1 MTMKR
6 LCATVLLLLLSV
18 CAFAVQKS
26 GTIVYING
34 SKFYIHTV
42 QPGETLYGLSKAYEV
57 GEKVI
62 LQYNPSAGGGLK
74 AGENVK
80 IPFVTAVPEPKSERK
95 LRRTFDSHTVAQ
107 GETLY
112 AISRKYEIPIQ
123 TVIEDNPSLDP
134 TNLRLG
140 ERILIRKKEIGSE
153 DEAGAKEQWEA
164 YRNTL
169 NSVAEEG
176 YAYHM
181 VKPGETFYSL
191 SRRFGITEEQLGSLN
206 GGLKP
211 ADLKAG
217 AIIKVPGSPEE
228 LAAGERQP
236 ADTVRA
242 DSVPDLSAD
251 NRVKEIEFRALRRS
265 ATLNVALLLPM
276 DAGTPN
282 PSYLEFYQGFL
293 LGLDSVKTKYGYSV
307 NVCLYNT
314 ARDAEKIRE
323 ITESDAFRNT
333 DLIIGPVYGSVYKA
347 LMDDLTN
354 KNIPVIYPLSSR
366 SEEFGVYPDFIQV
379 NPSMKALTVAMS
391 DWLREE
397 AEEANLVCLNLT
409 GNEVSHSDLEDIR
422 LFKEYMHRIGSMNFY
437 DWNTSAV
444 PLDGLRLQLLPDRE
458 NIIILPTTKEAE
470 VSKILPVLSALTDG
484 YRITVVGFPEWQAFT
499 SVDHETY
506 FKLHTKIFTYSYVD
520 NTTEPAKRFA
530 LKYRKYFY
538 TEPNNLAYKAFDMSL
553 YFIELA
559 AKYRDRTLD
568 ALEFY
573 PRNGDFSR
581 FYFQKME
588 GQAGKENQGF
598 YIVNFGSDY
607 RLKIESL

>member
-1 MTMKR
+1 MLK
-6 LCATVLLLLLSV
+6 LLFLFLLLWSCGQVLGQGT
-18 CAFAVQKS
+18 AVTKS
-26 GTIVYING
+26 NDIVVIRGKSY
-34 SKFYIHTV
+34 YLHTV
-42 QPGETLYGLSKAYEV
+42 QPGQTLYSICKAYGANIDEV
-57 GEKVI
+57 KSLNDKKDNALSLYEVLKVP
-62 LQYNPSAGGGLK
+62 YTD
-74 AGENVK
+74 
-80 IPFVTAVPEPKSERK
+80 PFVQQDDK
-95 LRRTFDSHTVAQ
+95 F
-107 GETLY
+107 Y
-112 AISRKYEIPIQ
+112 
-123 TVIEDNPSLDP
+123 
-134 TNLRLG
+134 
-140 ERILIRKKEIGSE
+140 
-153 DEAGAKEQWEA
+153 
-164 YRNTL
+164 
-169 NSVAEEG
+169 
-176 YAYHM
+176 YHKV
-181 VKPGETFYSL
+181 VKGETFYSIARL
-191 SRRFGITEEQLGSLN
+191 YKIKPKRL
-206 GGLKP
+206 LKFNEGYAQNQP
-211 ADLKAG
+211 LAVG
-217 AIIKVPGSPEE
+217 AVVKLP
-228 LAAGERQP
+228 LAEI
-236 ADTVRA
+236 
-242 DSVPDLSAD
+242 DLS
-251 NRVKEIEFRALRRS
+251 VLGEEEIEASVGKKQEIRPERPVRNESVKKVEEASVTDILQDALMQKNEKTEQEPEKETTTVIG
-265 ATLNVALLLPM
+265 ATDKMEIPDYISEVVMPVDPFVKVALLLPFSAKDYPVFVDTLVEKM
-276 DAGTPN
+276 PVQISAR
-282 PSYLEFYQGFL
+282 SEQFISFYEGVLLAVDSLKNQGY
-293 LGLDSVKTKYGYSV
+293 KV
-307 NVCLYNT
+307 NLKVFDT
-314 ARDAEKIRE
+314 ERSAEKMYTMVDE
-323 ITESDAFRNT
+323 IDRFHP

-470 VSKILPVLSALTDG
+470 VSKILSVLSALTDG

-506 FKLHTKIFTYSYVD
+506 FKLNTKIFTYSYVD

>member
-1 MTMKR
+1 MLK
-6 LCATVLLLLLSV
+6 LLFLFLLLWSCGQV
-18 CAFAVQKS
+18 IGQGTAVTKS
-26 GTIVYING
+26 NDIVVIRGKSY
-34 SKFYIHTV
+34 YLHTV
-42 QPGETLYGLSKAYEV
+42 QPGQTLYSICKAYGANIDEV
-57 GEKVI
+57 KSLNDKKDNALSLYEVLKVP
-62 LQYNPSAGGGLK
+62 YTD
-74 AGENVK
+74 
-80 IPFVTAVPEPKSERK
+80 PFVQQDDK
-95 LRRTFDSHTVAQ
+95 F
-107 GETLY
+107 Y
-112 AISRKYEIPIQ
+112 
-123 TVIEDNPSLDP
+123 
-134 TNLRLG
+134 
-140 ERILIRKKEIGSE
+140 
-153 DEAGAKEQWEA
+153 
-164 YRNTL
+164 
-169 NSVAEEG
+169 
-176 YAYHM
+176 YHKV
-181 VKPGETFYSL
+181 VKGETFYSIARL
-191 SRRFGITEEQLGSLN
+191 YKIKPKRL
-206 GGLKP
+206 LKFNEGYAQNQP
-211 ADLKAG
+211 LAVG
-217 AIIKVPGSPEE
+217 AVVKLP
-228 LAAGERQP
+228 LAEI
-236 ADTVRA
+236 
-242 DSVPDLSAD
+242 DLS
-251 NRVKEIEFRALRRS
+251 VLGEEEIEASVGKKQEIRPERPVRNESVKKVEEASVTDILQNALMQKNEKTEQEPEKETTTVIG
-265 ATLNVALLLPM
+265 ATDKMEIPDYISEVVMPVDPFVKVALLLP
-276 DAGTPN
+276 
-282 PSYLEFYQGFL
+282 FYAKASPVFVDTLVEKMPVQISARSEQFISFYEGVLLAVDSLKNQGY
-293 LGLDSVKTKYGYSV
+293 KV
-307 NVCLYNT
+307 NLKVFDT
-314 ARDAEKIRE
+314 ERSAEKMYTMVDE
-323 ITESDAFRNT
+323 IDRFHP

-506 FKLHTKIFTYSYVD
+506 FKLNTKIFTYSYVD

>member
-1 MTMKR
+1 MLK
-6 LCATVLLLLLSV
+6 LLFLFLLLWSCGQVLGQGT
-18 CAFAVQKS
+18 AVTKS
-26 GTIVYING
+26 NDIVVIRGKSY
-34 SKFYIHTV
+34 YLHTV
-42 QPGETLYGLSKAYEV
+42 QPGQTLYSICKAYGANIDEV
-57 GEKVI
+57 KSLNDKKDNALSLYEVLKVP
-62 LQYNPSAGGGLK
+62 YTD
-74 AGENVK
+74 
-80 IPFVTAVPEPKSERK
+80 PFVQQDDK
-95 LRRTFDSHTVAQ
+95 F
-107 GETLY
+107 Y
-112 AISRKYEIPIQ
+112 
-123 TVIEDNPSLDP
+123 
-134 TNLRLG
+134 
-140 ERILIRKKEIGSE
+140 
-153 DEAGAKEQWEA
+153 
-164 YRNTL
+164 
-169 NSVAEEG
+169 
-176 YAYHM
+176 YHK
-181 VKPGETFYSL
+181 VLKGETFYSIARL
-191 SRRFGITEEQLGSLN
+191 YKIKPKRL
-206 GGLKP
+206 LKFNEGYAQNQP
-211 ADLKAG
+211 LAVG
-217 AIIKVPGSPEE
+217 AVVKLP
-228 LAAGERQP
+228 LAEI
-236 ADTVRA
+236 
-242 DSVPDLSAD
+242 DLS
-251 NRVKEIEFRALRRS
+251 VLGEEEIEASVGKKQEIRPVRPVRNETVKKVEEASVTDILQDALMQKNEKTEQEPEKETTTVIG
-265 ATLNVALLLPM
+265 ATDKMEIPDYISEVVMPVDPFVKVALLLPFSAKDYPVFVDTLVEKM
-276 DAGTPN
+276 PVQISAR
-282 PSYLEFYQGFL
+282 SEQFISFYEGVLLAVDSLKNQGY
-293 LGLDSVKTKYGYSV
+293 KV
-307 NVCLYNT
+307 NLKVFDT
-314 ARDAEKIRE
+314 ERSAEKMYTMVDE
-323 ITESDAFRNT
+323 IDRFHP

-506 FKLHTKIFTYSYVD
+506 FKLNTKIFTYSYVD

>member
-1 MTMKR
+1 MLK
-6 LCATVLLLLLSV
+6 LLFLFLLLWSCGQV
-18 CAFAVQKS
+18 IGQGTAVTKS
-26 GTIVYING
+26 NDIVVIRGKSY
-34 SKFYIHTV
+34 YLHTV
-42 QPGETLYGLSKAYEV
+42 QPGQTLYSICKAYGANIDEV
-57 GEKVI
+57 KSLNDKKDNALSLYEVLKVP
-62 LQYNPSAGGGLK
+62 YTD
-74 AGENVK
+74 
-80 IPFVTAVPEPKSERK
+80 PFVQQDDK
-95 LRRTFDSHTVAQ
+95 F
-107 GETLY
+107 Y
-112 AISRKYEIPIQ
+112 
-123 TVIEDNPSLDP
+123 
-134 TNLRLG
+134 
-140 ERILIRKKEIGSE
+140 
-153 DEAGAKEQWEA
+153 
-164 YRNTL
+164 
-169 NSVAEEG
+169 
-176 YAYHM
+176 YHKV
-181 VKPGETFYSL
+181 VKGETFYSIARL
-191 SRRFGITEEQLGSLN
+191 YKIKPKRL
-206 GGLKP
+206 LKFNEGYAQNQP
-211 ADLKAG
+211 LAVG
-217 AIIKVPGSPEE
+217 AVVKLP
-228 LAAGERQP
+228 LAEI
-236 ADTVRA
+236 
-242 DSVPDLSAD
+242 DLS
-251 NRVKEIEFRALRRS
+251 VLGEEEIEASVGKKQEIRPERPVRNESVKKVEEASVTDILQNALMQKNEKTEQEPEKETTTVIG
-265 ATLNVALLLPM
+265 ATDKMEIPDYISEVVMPVDPFVKVALLLPFSAKDYPVFVDTLVEKM
-276 DAGTPN
+276 PVQISAR
-282 PSYLEFYQGFL
+282 SEQFISFYEGVLLAVDSLKNQGY
-293 LGLDSVKTKYGYSV
+293 KV
-307 NVCLYNT
+307 NLKVFDT
-314 ARDAEKIRE
+314 ERSAEKMYTMVDE
-323 ITESDAFRNT
+323 IDRFHP

-506 FKLHTKIFTYSYVD
+506 FKLNTKIFTYSYVD

-573 PRNGDFSR
+573 PRNGDYSR
-581 FYFQKME
+581 FYFQKMV

>member
-1 MTMKR
+1 MLK
-6 LCATVLLLLLSV
+6 LLFLFLLLWSCGQV
-18 CAFAVQKS
+18 IGQGTAVTKS
-26 GTIVYING
+26 NDIVVIRGKSY
-34 SKFYIHTV
+34 YLHTV
-42 QPGETLYGLSKAYEV
+42 QPGQTLYSICKAYGANIDEV
-57 GEKVI
+57 KSLNDKKDNALSLYEVLKVP
-62 LQYNPSAGGGLK
+62 YTD
-74 AGENVK
+74 
-80 IPFVTAVPEPKSERK
+80 PFVQQDDK
-95 LRRTFDSHTVAQ
+95 F
-107 GETLY
+107 Y
-112 AISRKYEIPIQ
+112 
-123 TVIEDNPSLDP
+123 
-134 TNLRLG
+134 
-140 ERILIRKKEIGSE
+140 
-153 DEAGAKEQWEA
+153 
-164 YRNTL
+164 
-169 NSVAEEG
+169 
-176 YAYHM
+176 YHKV
-181 VKPGETFYSL
+181 VKGETFYSIARL
-191 SRRFGITEEQLGSLN
+191 YKIKPKRL
-206 GGLKP
+206 LKFNEGYAQNQP
-211 ADLKAG
+211 LAVG
-217 AIIKVPGSPEE
+217 AVVKLP
-228 LAAGERQP
+228 LAEI
-236 ADTVRA
+236 
-242 DSVPDLSAD
+242 DLS
-251 NRVKEIEFRALRRS
+251 VLGEEEIEASVGKKQEIRPERPVRNESVKKVEEASVTDILQNALMQKNEKTEQEPEKETTTVIG
-265 ATLNVALLLPM
+265 ATDKMEIPDYISEVVMPVDPFVKVALLLPFSAKDYPVFVDTLVEKM
-276 DAGTPN
+276 PVQISAR
-282 PSYLEFYQGFL
+282 SEQFISFYEGVLLAVDSLKNQGY
-293 LGLDSVKTKYGYSV
+293 KV
-307 NVCLYNT
+307 NLKVFDT
-314 ARDAEKIRE
+314 ERSAEKMYTMVDE
-323 ITESDAFRNT
+323 IDRFHP
-333 DLIIGPVYGSVYKA
+333 DLIIGPVYGSVYNA

-506 FKLHTKIFTYSYVD
+506 FKLNTKIFTYSYVD

-538 TEPNNLAYKAFDMSL
+538 TEPNNLAYKAFNMSL

>member
-1 MTMKR
+1 MLK
-6 LCATVLLLLLSV
+6 LLFLFLLLWSCGQVLGQGT
-18 CAFAVQKS
+18 AVTKS
-26 GTIVYING
+26 NDIVVIRGKSY
-34 SKFYIHTV
+34 YLHTV
-42 QPGETLYGLSKAYEV
+42 QPGQTLYSICKAYGANIDEV
-57 GEKVI
+57 KSLNDKKDNALSLYEVLKVP
-62 LQYNPSAGGGLK
+62 YTD
-74 AGENVK
+74 
-80 IPFVTAVPEPKSERK
+80 PFVQQDDK
-95 LRRTFDSHTVAQ
+95 F
-107 GETLY
+107 Y
-112 AISRKYEIPIQ
+112 
-123 TVIEDNPSLDP
+123 
-134 TNLRLG
+134 
-140 ERILIRKKEIGSE
+140 
-153 DEAGAKEQWEA
+153 
-164 YRNTL
+164 
-169 NSVAEEG
+169 
-176 YAYHM
+176 YHKV
-181 VKPGETFYSL
+181 VKGETFYSIARL
-191 SRRFGITEEQLGSLN
+191 YKIKPKRL
-206 GGLKP
+206 LKFNEGYAQNQP
-211 ADLKAG
+211 LAVG
-217 AIIKVPGSPEE
+217 AVVKLP
-228 LAAGERQP
+228 LAEI
-236 ADTVRA
+236 
-242 DSVPDLSAD
+242 DLS
-251 NRVKEIEFRALRRS
+251 VLGEEEIEASVGKKQEIRPERPVQNETVKKVEEASVTDILQDALMQKNEKTEQEPEKETTTVIG
-265 ATLNVALLLPM
+265 ATDKMEIPDYISEVVMPVDPFVKVALLLPFSAKDYPVFVDTLVEKM
-276 DAGTPN
+276 PVQISAR
-282 PSYLEFYQGFL
+282 SEQFISFYEGVLLAVDSLKNQGY
-293 LGLDSVKTKYGYSV
+293 KV
-307 NVCLYNT
+307 NLKVFDT
-314 ARDAEKIRE
+314 ERSAEKMYTMVDE
-323 ITESDAFRNT
+323 IDRLHP

-470 VSKILPVLSALTDG
+470 VSKILPILSALTDG
-484 YRITVVGFPEWQAFT
+484 YRITVVGFPEWQTFT

-506 FKLHTKIFTYSYVD
+506 FKLNTKIFTYSYVD

>member
-1 MTMKR
+1 MLK
-6 LCATVLLLLLSV
+6 LLFLFLLLWSCGQV
-18 CAFAVQKS
+18 IGQGTAVTKS
-26 GTIVYING
+26 NDIVVIRGKSY
-34 SKFYIHTV
+34 YLHTV
-42 QPGETLYGLSKAYEV
+42 QPGQTLYSICKAYGANIDEV
-57 GEKVI
+57 KSLNDKKDNALSLYEVLKVP
-62 LQYNPSAGGGLK
+62 YTD
-74 AGENVK
+74 
-80 IPFVTAVPEPKSERK
+80 PFVQQDDK
-95 LRRTFDSHTVAQ
+95 F
-107 GETLY
+107 Y
-112 AISRKYEIPIQ
+112 
-123 TVIEDNPSLDP
+123 
-134 TNLRLG
+134 
-140 ERILIRKKEIGSE
+140 
-153 DEAGAKEQWEA
+153 
-164 YRNTL
+164 
-169 NSVAEEG
+169 
-176 YAYHM
+176 YHKV
-181 VKPGETFYSL
+181 VKGETFYSIARL
-191 SRRFGITEEQLGSLN
+191 YKIKPKRL
-206 GGLKP
+206 LKFNEGYAQNQP
-211 ADLKAG
+211 LAVG
-217 AIIKVPGSPEE
+217 AVVKLP
-228 LAAGERQP
+228 LAEI
-236 ADTVRA
+236 
-242 DSVPDLSAD
+242 DLS
-251 NRVKEIEFRALRRS
+251 VLGEEEIEASVGKKQEIRPVRPVRNESVKKVEEASVTDILQDALMQKNEKTEQEPEKETTTVIG
-265 ATLNVALLLPM
+265 ATDKMEIPDYISEVVMPVDPFVKVALLLPFSAKDYPVFVDTLVEKM
-276 DAGTPN
+276 PVQISAR
-282 PSYLEFYQGFL
+282 SEQFISFYEGVLLAVDSLKNQGY
-293 LGLDSVKTKYGYSV
+293 KV
-307 NVCLYNT
+307 NLKVFDT
-314 ARDAEKIRE
+314 ERSAEKMYTMVDE
-323 ITESDAFRNT
+323 IDRLHP

-470 VSKILPVLSALTDG
+470 VSKILPILSALTEG
-484 YRITVVGFPEWQAFT
+484 YRITVVGFPEWQTFT

-506 FKLHTKIFTYSYVD
+506 FKLNTKIFTYSYVD

>member
-1 MTMKR
+1 MLK
-6 LCATVLLLLLSV
+6 LLFLFLLLWSCGQV
-18 CAFAVQKS
+18 IGQGTAVTKS
-26 GTIVYING
+26 NDIVVIRGKSY
-34 SKFYIHTV
+34 YLHTV
-42 QPGETLYGLSKAYEV
+42 QPGQTLYSICKAYGANIDEV
-57 GEKVI
+57 KSLNDKKDNALSLYEVLKVP
-62 LQYNPSAGGGLK
+62 YTD
-74 AGENVK
+74 
-80 IPFVTAVPEPKSERK
+80 PFVQQDDK
-95 LRRTFDSHTVAQ
+95 F
-107 GETLY
+107 Y
-112 AISRKYEIPIQ
+112 
-123 TVIEDNPSLDP
+123 
-134 TNLRLG
+134 
-140 ERILIRKKEIGSE
+140 
-153 DEAGAKEQWEA
+153 
-164 YRNTL
+164 
-169 NSVAEEG
+169 
-176 YAYHM
+176 YHKV
-181 VKPGETFYSL
+181 VKGETFYSIARL
-191 SRRFGITEEQLGSLN
+191 YKIKPKRL
-206 GGLKP
+206 LKFNEGYAQNQP
-211 ADLKAG
+211 LTVG
-217 AIIKVPGSPEE
+217 AVVKLP
-228 LAAGERQP
+228 LAEI
-236 ADTVRA
+236 
-242 DSVPDLSAD
+242 DLS
-251 NRVKEIEFRALRRS
+251 VLGEEEIEASVGKKQEIRPERPVRNESVKKVEEASVTDILQNALMQKNEKTEQEPEKETTTVIG
-265 ATLNVALLLPM
+265 ATDKMEIPDYISEVVMPVDPFVKVALLLPFSAKDYPVFVDTLVEKM
-276 DAGTPN
+276 PVQISAR
-282 PSYLEFYQGFL
+282 SEQFISFYEGVLLAVDSLKNQGY
-293 LGLDSVKTKYGYSV
+293 KV
-307 NVCLYNT
+307 NLKVFDT
-314 ARDAEKIRE
+314 ERSAEKMYTMVDE
-323 ITESDAFRNT
+323 IDRFHP

-506 FKLHTKIFTYSYVD
+506 FKLNTKIFTYSYVD

>member
-1 MTMKR
+1 MLK
-6 LCATVLLLLLSV
+6 LLFLFLLLWSCGQVLGQGT
-18 CAFAVQKS
+18 AVTKS
-26 GTIVYING
+26 NDIVVIRGKSY
-34 SKFYIHTV
+34 YLHTV
-42 QPGETLYGLSKAYEV
+42 QPGQTLYSICKAYGANIDEV
-57 GEKVI
+57 KSLNDKKDNALSLYEVLKVP
-62 LQYNPSAGGGLK
+62 YTD
-74 AGENVK
+74 
-80 IPFVTAVPEPKSERK
+80 PFVQQDDK
-95 LRRTFDSHTVAQ
+95 F
-107 GETLY
+107 Y
-112 AISRKYEIPIQ
+112 
-123 TVIEDNPSLDP
+123 
-134 TNLRLG
+134 
-140 ERILIRKKEIGSE
+140 
-153 DEAGAKEQWEA
+153 
-164 YRNTL
+164 
-169 NSVAEEG
+169 
-176 YAYHM
+176 YHK
-181 VKPGETFYSL
+181 VLKGETFYSIARL
-191 SRRFGITEEQLGSLN
+191 YKIKPKRL
-206 GGLKP
+206 LKFNEGYAQNQP
-211 ADLKAG
+211 LAVG
-217 AIIKVPGSPEE
+217 AVVKLP
-228 LAAGERQP
+228 LAEI
-236 ADTVRA
+236 
-242 DSVPDLSAD
+242 DLS
-251 NRVKEIEFRALRRS
+251 VLGEEEIEASVGKKQEIRPERPVRNESVKKVEEASVTDILQDALMQKNEKTEQEPEKETTTVIG
-265 ATLNVALLLPM
+265 ATDKMEIPDYISEVVMPVDPFVKVALLLPFSAKDYPVFVDTLVEKM
-276 DAGTPN
+276 PVQISAR
-282 PSYLEFYQGFL
+282 SEQFISFYEGVLLAVDSLKNQGY
-293 LGLDSVKTKYGYSV
+293 KV
-307 NVCLYNT
+307 NLKVFDT
-314 ARDAEKIRE
+314 ERSAEKMYTMVDE
-323 ITESDAFRNT
+323 IDRFHP

-506 FKLHTKIFTYSYVD
+506 FKLNTKIFTYSYVD

-559 AKYRDRTLD
+559 VKKIRVFISSILD
-568 ALEFY
+568 
-573 PRNGDFSR
+573 PTTD
-581 FYFQKME
+581 
-588 GQAGKENQGF
+588 
-598 YIVNFGSDY
+598 
-607 RLKIESL
+607 

>member
-1 MTMKR
+1 MLK
-6 LCATVLLLLLSV
+6 LLFLFLLLWSCGQVLGQGT
-18 CAFAVQKS
+18 AVTKS
-26 GTIVYING
+26 NDIVVIRGKSY
-34 SKFYIHTV
+34 YLHTV
-42 QPGETLYGLSKAYEV
+42 QPGQTLYSICKAYGANIDEV
-57 GEKVI
+57 KSLNDKKDNALSLYEVLKVP
-62 LQYNPSAGGGLK
+62 YTD
-74 AGENVK
+74 
-80 IPFVTAVPEPKSERK
+80 PFVQQDDK
-95 LRRTFDSHTVAQ
+95 F
-107 GETLY
+107 Y
-112 AISRKYEIPIQ
+112 
-123 TVIEDNPSLDP
+123 
-134 TNLRLG
+134 
-140 ERILIRKKEIGSE
+140 
-153 DEAGAKEQWEA
+153 
-164 YRNTL
+164 
-169 NSVAEEG
+169 
-176 YAYHM
+176 YHKV
-181 VKPGETFYSL
+181 VKGETFYSIARL
-191 SRRFGITEEQLGSLN
+191 YKIKPKRL
-206 GGLKP
+206 LKFNEGYAQNQP
-211 ADLKAG
+211 LAVG
-217 AIIKVPGSPEE
+217 AVVKLP
-228 LAAGERQP
+228 LAEI
-236 ADTVRA
+236 
-242 DSVPDLSAD
+242 DLS
-251 NRVKEIEFRALRRS
+251 VLGEEEIEASVGKKQEIRPVRPVRNESVKKVEEASVTDILQDALMQKNEKTEQEPEKETTTVIG
-265 ATLNVALLLPM
+265 ATDKMEIPDYISEVVMPVDPFVKVALLLPFSAKDYPVFVDTLVEKM
-276 DAGTPN
+276 PVQISAR
-282 PSYLEFYQGFL
+282 SEQFISFYEGVLLAVDSLKNQGY
-293 LGLDSVKTKYGYSV
+293 KV
-307 NVCLYNT
+307 NLKVFDT
-314 ARDAEKIRE
+314 ERSAEKMYTMVDE
-323 ITESDAFRNT
+323 IDRFHP

-366 SEEFGVYPDFIQV
+366 SEGFGVYPDFIQV

-506 FKLHTKIFTYSYVD
+506 FKLNTKIFTYSYVD

>member
-1 MTMKR
+1 MLK
-6 LCATVLLLLLSV
+6 LLFLFLLLWSCGQVLGQGT
-18 CAFAVQKS
+18 AVTKS
-26 GTIVYING
+26 NDIVVIRGKSY
-34 SKFYIHTV
+34 YLHTV
-42 QPGETLYGLSKAYEV
+42 QPGQTLYSICKAYGANIDEV
-57 GEKVI
+57 KSLNDKKDNALSLYEVLKVP
-62 LQYNPSAGGGLK
+62 YTD
-74 AGENVK
+74 
-80 IPFVTAVPEPKSERK
+80 PFVQQDDK
-95 LRRTFDSHTVAQ
+95 F
-107 GETLY
+107 Y
-112 AISRKYEIPIQ
+112 
-123 TVIEDNPSLDP
+123 
-134 TNLRLG
+134 
-140 ERILIRKKEIGSE
+140 
-153 DEAGAKEQWEA
+153 
-164 YRNTL
+164 
-169 NSVAEEG
+169 
-176 YAYHM
+176 YHK
-181 VKPGETFYSL
+181 VLKGETFYSIARL
-191 SRRFGITEEQLGSLN
+191 YKIKPKRL
-206 GGLKP
+206 LKFNEGYAQNQP
-211 ADLKAG
+211 LAVG
-217 AIIKVPGSPEE
+217 AVVKLP
-228 LAAGERQP
+228 LAEI
-236 ADTVRA
+236 
-242 DSVPDLSAD
+242 DLS
-251 NRVKEIEFRALRRS
+251 VLGEEEIEASVGKKQEIRPERPVRNESVKKVEEASVTDILQDALMQKNEKTEQEPEKETTTVIG
-265 ATLNVALLLPM
+265 ATDKMEIPDYISEVVMPVDPFVKVALLLPFSAKDYPVFVDTLVEKM
-276 DAGTPN
+276 PVQISAR
-282 PSYLEFYQGFL
+282 SEQFISFYEGVLLAVDSLKNQGY
-293 LGLDSVKTKYGYSV
+293 KV
-307 NVCLYNT
+307 NLKVFDT
-314 ARDAEKIRE
+314 ERSAEKMYTMVDE
-323 ITESDAFRNT
+323 IDRFHP

-506 FKLHTKIFTYSYVD
+506 FKLNTKIFTYSYVD

-553 YFIELA
+553 YFIELV

>member
-1 MTMKR
+1 MLK
-6 LCATVLLLLLSV
+6 LLFLFLLLWSCGQV
-18 CAFAVQKS
+18 IGQGTAVTKS
-26 GTIVYING
+26 NDIVVIRGKSY
-34 SKFYIHTV
+34 YLHTV
-42 QPGETLYGLSKAYEV
+42 QPGQTLYSICKAYGANIDEV
-57 GEKVI
+57 KSLNDKKDNALSLYEVLKVP
-62 LQYNPSAGGGLK
+62 YTD
-74 AGENVK
+74 
-80 IPFVTAVPEPKSERK
+80 PFVQQDDK
-95 LRRTFDSHTVAQ
+95 F
-107 GETLY
+107 Y
-112 AISRKYEIPIQ
+112 
-123 TVIEDNPSLDP
+123 
-134 TNLRLG
+134 
-140 ERILIRKKEIGSE
+140 
-153 DEAGAKEQWEA
+153 
-164 YRNTL
+164 
-169 NSVAEEG
+169 
-176 YAYHM
+176 YHKV
-181 VKPGETFYSL
+181 VKGETFYSIARL
-191 SRRFGITEEQLGSLN
+191 YKIKPKRL
-206 GGLKP
+206 LKFNEGYAQNQP
-211 ADLKAG
+211 LAVG
-217 AIIKVPGSPEE
+217 AVVKLP
-228 LAAGERQP
+228 LAEI
-236 ADTVRA
+236 
-242 DSVPDLSAD
+242 DLSVLGEEEIEASVGKKQEIRPERPVRNESVKKVEEASVTD
-251 NRVKEIEFRALRRS
+251 ILQNALMQKNEKTEQEPEKEITTVIG
-265 ATLNVALLLPM
+265 ATDKMEIPDYISEVVMPVDPFVKVALLLPFSAKDYPVFVDTLVEKM
-276 DAGTPN
+276 PVQISAR
-282 PSYLEFYQGFL
+282 SEQFISFYEGVLLAVDSLKNQGY
-293 LGLDSVKTKYGYSV
+293 KV
-307 NVCLYNT
+307 NLKVFDT
-314 ARDAEKIRE
+314 ERSAEKMYTMVDE
-323 ITESDAFRNT
+323 IDRFHP

-347 LMDDLTN
+347 LRDDLTN

-506 FKLHTKIFTYSYVD
+506 FKLNTKIFTYSYVD

>member
-1 MTMKR
+1 MLK
-6 LCATVLLLLLSV
+6 LLFLFLLLWSCGQVLGQGT
-18 CAFAVQKS
+18 AVTKS
-26 GTIVYING
+26 NDIVVIRGKSY
-34 SKFYIHTV
+34 YLHTV
-42 QPGETLYGLSKAYEV
+42 QPGQTLYSICKAYGANIDEV
-57 GEKVI
+57 KSLNDKKDNALSLYEVLKVP
-62 LQYNPSAGGGLK
+62 YTD
-74 AGENVK
+74 
-80 IPFVTAVPEPKSERK
+80 PFVQQDDK
-95 LRRTFDSHTVAQ
+95 F
-107 GETLY
+107 Y
-112 AISRKYEIPIQ
+112 
-123 TVIEDNPSLDP
+123 
-134 TNLRLG
+134 
-140 ERILIRKKEIGSE
+140 
-153 DEAGAKEQWEA
+153 
-164 YRNTL
+164 
-169 NSVAEEG
+169 
-176 YAYHM
+176 YHKV
-181 VKPGETFYSL
+181 VKGETFYSIARL
-191 SRRFGITEEQLGSLN
+191 YKIKPKRL
-206 GGLKP
+206 LKFNEGYAQNQP
-211 ADLKAG
+211 LAVG
-217 AIIKVPGSPEE
+217 AVVKLP
-228 LAAGERQP
+228 LAEI
-236 ADTVRA
+236 
-242 DSVPDLSAD
+242 DLSVLGEEEIEASVGKKQEIRPERPVRNESVKKVEEASVTD
-251 NRVKEIEFRALRRS
+251 ILQNALMQKNEKTEQEPEKEITTVIG
-265 ATLNVALLLPM
+265 ATDKMEIPDYISEVVMPVDPFVKVALLFPFSAKDYPVFVDTLVEKMPVQIS
-276 DAGTPN
+276 AR
-282 PSYLEFYQGFL
+282 SEQFISFYEGVLLAVDSLKNQGY
-293 LGLDSVKTKYGYSV
+293 KV
-307 NVCLYNT
+307 NLKVFDT
-314 ARDAEKIRE
+314 ERSAEKMYTMVDE
-323 ITESDAFRNT
+323 IDRFHP

-506 FKLHTKIFTYSYVD
+506 FKLNTKIFTYSYVD

>member
-1 MTMKR
+1 MLK
-6 LCATVLLLLLSV
+6 LLFLFLLLWSCGQV
-18 CAFAVQKS
+18 IGQGTAVTKS
-26 GTIVYING
+26 NDIVVIRGKSY
-34 SKFYIHTV
+34 YLHTV
-42 QPGETLYGLSKAYEV
+42 QPGQTLYSICKAYGANIDEV
-57 GEKVI
+57 KSLNDKKDNALSLYEVLKVP
-62 LQYNPSAGGGLK
+62 YTD
-74 AGENVK
+74 
-80 IPFVTAVPEPKSERK
+80 PFVQQDDK
-95 LRRTFDSHTVAQ
+95 F
-107 GETLY
+107 Y
-112 AISRKYEIPIQ
+112 
-123 TVIEDNPSLDP
+123 
-134 TNLRLG
+134 
-140 ERILIRKKEIGSE
+140 
-153 DEAGAKEQWEA
+153 
-164 YRNTL
+164 
-169 NSVAEEG
+169 
-176 YAYHM
+176 YHKV
-181 VKPGETFYSL
+181 VKGETFYSIARL
-191 SRRFGITEEQLGSLN
+191 YKIKPKRL
-206 GGLKP
+206 LKFNEGYAQNQP
-211 ADLKAG
+211 LAVG
-217 AIIKVPGSPEE
+217 AVVKLP
-228 LAAGERQP
+228 LAEI
-236 ADTVRA
+236 
-242 DSVPDLSAD
+242 DLS
-251 NRVKEIEFRALRRS
+251 VLGEEEIEASVGKKQEIRPERPVRNESVKKVEEASVTDILQNALMQKNEKTEQEPEKETTTVIG
-265 ATLNVALLLPM
+265 ATDKMEIPDYISEVVMPVDPFVKVALLLPFSAKDYPVFVDTLVEKM
-276 DAGTPN
+276 PVQISAR
-282 PSYLEFYQGFL
+282 SEQFISFYEGVLLVVDSLKNQGY
-293 LGLDSVKTKYGYSV
+293 KV
-307 NVCLYNT
+307 NLKVFDT
-314 ARDAEKIRE
+314 ERSAEKMYTMVDE
-323 ITESDAFRNT
+323 IDRFHP

-506 FKLHTKIFTYSYVD
+506 FKLNTKIFTYSYVD

>member
-1 MTMKR
+1 MLK
-6 LCATVLLLLLSV
+6 LLFLFLLLWSCGQVLGQGT
-18 CAFAVQKS
+18 AVTKS
-26 GTIVYING
+26 NDIVVIRGKSY
-34 SKFYIHTV
+34 YLHTV
-42 QPGETLYGLSKAYEV
+42 QPGQTLYSICKAYGANIDEV
-57 GEKVI
+57 KSLNDKKDNALSLYEVLKVP
-62 LQYNPSAGGGLK
+62 YTD
-74 AGENVK
+74 
-80 IPFVTAVPEPKSERK
+80 PFVQQDDK
-95 LRRTFDSHTVAQ
+95 F
-107 GETLY
+107 Y
-112 AISRKYEIPIQ
+112 
-123 TVIEDNPSLDP
+123 
-134 TNLRLG
+134 
-140 ERILIRKKEIGSE
+140 
-153 DEAGAKEQWEA
+153 
-164 YRNTL
+164 
-169 NSVAEEG
+169 
-176 YAYHM
+176 YHK
-181 VKPGETFYSL
+181 VLKGETFYSIARL
-191 SRRFGITEEQLGSLN
+191 YKIKPKRL
-206 GGLKP
+206 LKFNEGYAQNQP
-211 ADLKAG
+211 LAVG
-217 AIIKVPGSPEE
+217 AVVKLP
-228 LAAGERQP
+228 LAEI
-236 ADTVRA
+236 
-242 DSVPDLSAD
+242 DLS
-251 NRVKEIEFRALRRS
+251 VLGEEEIEASVGKKQEIRPERPVRNESVKKVEEASVTDILQDALMQKNEKTEQEPEKETTTVIG
-265 ATLNVALLLPM
+265 ATDKMEIPDYISEVVMPVDPFVKVALLLPFSAKDYPVFVDTLVEKM
-276 DAGTPN
+276 PVQISAR
-282 PSYLEFYQGFL
+282 SEQFISFYEGVLLAVDSLKNQGY
-293 LGLDSVKTKYGYSV
+293 KV
-307 NVCLYNT
+307 NLKVFDT
-314 ARDAEKIRE
+314 ERSAEKMYTMVDE
-323 ITESDAFRNT
+323 IDRFHP
-333 DLIIGPVYGSVYKA
+333 DLIIGPGYGSVYKA

-506 FKLHTKIFTYSYVD
+506 FKLNTKIFTYSYVD

>member
-1 MTMKR
+1 MLK
-6 LCATVLLLLLSV
+6 LLFLFLLLWSCGQV
-18 CAFAVQKS
+18 IGQGTAVTKS
-26 GTIVYING
+26 NDIVVIRGKSY
-34 SKFYIHTV
+34 YLHTV
-42 QPGETLYGLSKAYEV
+42 QPGQTLYSICKAYGANIDEV
-57 GEKVI
+57 KSLNDKKDNALSLYEVLKVP
-62 LQYNPSAGGGLK
+62 YTD
-74 AGENVK
+74 
-80 IPFVTAVPEPKSERK
+80 PFVQQDDK
-95 LRRTFDSHTVAQ
+95 F
-107 GETLY
+107 Y
-112 AISRKYEIPIQ
+112 
-123 TVIEDNPSLDP
+123 
-134 TNLRLG
+134 
-140 ERILIRKKEIGSE
+140 
-153 DEAGAKEQWEA
+153 
-164 YRNTL
+164 
-169 NSVAEEG
+169 
-176 YAYHM
+176 YHKV
-181 VKPGETFYSL
+181 VKGETFYSIARL
-191 SRRFGITEEQLGSLN
+191 YKIKPKRL
-206 GGLKP
+206 LKFNEGYAQNQP
-211 ADLKAG
+211 LAVG
-217 AIIKVPGSPEE
+217 AVVKLP
-228 LAAGERQP
+228 LAEI
-236 ADTVRA
+236 
-242 DSVPDLSAD
+242 DLS
-251 NRVKEIEFRALRRS
+251 VLGEEEIEASVGKKQEIRPERPVRNESVKKVEEASVTDILQNALMQKNEKTEQEPEKETTTVIG
-265 ATLNVALLLPM
+265 ATDKMEIPDYISEVVMPVDPFVKVALLLPFSAKDYPVFVDTLVEKM
-276 DAGTPN
+276 PVQISAR
-282 PSYLEFYQGFL
+282 SEQFISFYEGVLLAVDSLKNQGY
-293 LGLDSVKTKYGYSV
+293 KV
-307 NVCLYNT
+307 NLKVFDT
-314 ARDAEKIRE
+314 ERSAEKMYTMVDE
-323 ITESDAFRNT
+323 IDRFHP

-470 VSKILPVLSALTDG
+470 VSKILPVLSALTEG
-484 YRITVVGFPEWQAFT
+484 YRITVVGFPEWQTFT

-506 FKLHTKIFTYSYVD
+506 FKLNTKIFTYSYVD

>member
-1 MTMKR
+1 MER
-6 LCATVLLLLLSV
+6 IFLFLLLWSCGQV
-18 CAFAVQKS
+18 IGQGTAVTKS
-26 GTIVYING
+26 NDIVVIRGKSY
-34 SKFYIHTV
+34 YLHTV
-42 QPGETLYGLSKAYEV
+42 QPGQTLYSICKAYGANIDEV
-57 GEKVI
+57 KSLNDKKDNALSLYEVLKVP
-62 LQYNPSAGGGLK
+62 YTD
-74 AGENVK
+74 
-80 IPFVTAVPEPKSERK
+80 PFVQQDDK
-95 LRRTFDSHTVAQ
+95 F
-107 GETLY
+107 Y
-112 AISRKYEIPIQ
+112 
-123 TVIEDNPSLDP
+123 
-134 TNLRLG
+134 
-140 ERILIRKKEIGSE
+140 
-153 DEAGAKEQWEA
+153 
-164 YRNTL
+164 
-169 NSVAEEG
+169 
-176 YAYHM
+176 YHKV
-181 VKPGETFYSL
+181 VKGETFYSIARL
-191 SRRFGITEEQLGSLN
+191 YKIKPKRL
-206 GGLKP
+206 LKFNEGYAQNQP
-211 ADLKAG
+211 LAVG
-217 AIIKVPGSPEE
+217 AVVKLP
-228 LAAGERQP
+228 LAEI
-236 ADTVRA
+236 
-242 DSVPDLSAD
+242 DLS
-251 NRVKEIEFRALRRS
+251 VLGEEEIEASVGKKQEIRPERPVRNESVKKVEEASVTDILQNALMQKNEKTEQEPEKETTTVIG
-265 ATLNVALLLPM
+265 ATDKMEIPDYISEVVMPVDPFVKVALLLPFSAKDYPVFVDTLVEKM
-276 DAGTPN
+276 PVQISAR
-282 PSYLEFYQGFL
+282 SEQFISFYEGVLLAVDSLKNQGY
-293 LGLDSVKTKYGYSV
+293 KV
-307 NVCLYNT
+307 NLKVFDT
-314 ARDAEKIRE
+314 ERSAEKMYTMVDE
-323 ITESDAFRNT
+323 IDRFHP

-506 FKLHTKIFTYSYVD
+506 FKLNTKIFTYSYVD

>member
-1 MTMKR
+1 MLK
-6 LCATVLLLLLSV
+6 LLFLFLLLWSCGQVLGQGT
-18 CAFAVQKS
+18 AVTKS
-26 GTIVYING
+26 NDIVVIRGKSY
-34 SKFYIHTV
+34 YLHTV
-42 QPGETLYGLSKAYEV
+42 QPGQTLYSICKAYGANIDEV
-57 GEKVI
+57 KSLNDKKDNALSLYEVLKVP
-62 LQYNPSAGGGLK
+62 YTD
-74 AGENVK
+74 
-80 IPFVTAVPEPKSERK
+80 PFVQQDDK
-95 LRRTFDSHTVAQ
+95 F
-107 GETLY
+107 Y
-112 AISRKYEIPIQ
+112 
-123 TVIEDNPSLDP
+123 
-134 TNLRLG
+134 
-140 ERILIRKKEIGSE
+140 
-153 DEAGAKEQWEA
+153 
-164 YRNTL
+164 
-169 NSVAEEG
+169 
-176 YAYHM
+176 YHKV
-181 VKPGETFYSL
+181 VKGETFYSIARL
-191 SRRFGITEEQLGSLN
+191 YKIKPKRL
-206 GGLKP
+206 LKFNEGYAQNQP
-211 ADLKAG
+211 LAVG
-217 AIIKVPGSPEE
+217 AVVKLP
-228 LAAGERQP
+228 LAEI
-236 ADTVRA
+236 
-242 DSVPDLSAD
+242 DLS
-251 NRVKEIEFRALRRS
+251 VLGEEEIEASVGKKQEIRPERPVRNESVKKVEEASVTDILQDALMQKNEKTEQEPEKETTTVIG
-265 ATLNVALLLPM
+265 ATDKMEIPDYISEVVMPVDPFVKVALLLPFSAKDYPVFVDTLVEKM
-276 DAGTPN
+276 PVQISAR
-282 PSYLEFYQGFL
+282 SEQFISFYEGVLLAVDSLKNQGY
-293 LGLDSVKTKYGYSV
+293 KV
-307 NVCLYNT
+307 NLKVFDT
-314 ARDAEKIRE
+314 ERSAEKMYTMVDE
-323 ITESDAFRNT
+323 IDRFHP

-444 PLDGLRLQLLPDRE
+444 PLDGLRLQLLPDWE

-506 FKLHTKIFTYSYVD
+506 FKLNTKIFTYSYVD

>member
-1 MTMKR
+1 MLK
-6 LCATVLLLLLSV
+6 LLFLFLLLWSCGQVLGQGT
-18 CAFAVQKS
+18 AVTKS
-26 GTIVYING
+26 NDIVVIRGKSY
-34 SKFYIHTV
+34 YLHTV
-42 QPGETLYGLSKAYEV
+42 QPGQTLYSICKAYGANIDEV
-57 GEKVI
+57 KSLNDKKDNALSLYEVLKVP
-62 LQYNPSAGGGLK
+62 YTD
-74 AGENVK
+74 
-80 IPFVTAVPEPKSERK
+80 PFVQQDDK
-95 LRRTFDSHTVAQ
+95 F
-107 GETLY
+107 Y
-112 AISRKYEIPIQ
+112 
-123 TVIEDNPSLDP
+123 
-134 TNLRLG
+134 
-140 ERILIRKKEIGSE
+140 
-153 DEAGAKEQWEA
+153 
-164 YRNTL
+164 
-169 NSVAEEG
+169 
-176 YAYHM
+176 YHK
-181 VKPGETFYSL
+181 VLKGETFYSIARL
-191 SRRFGITEEQLGSLN
+191 YKIKPKRL
-206 GGLKP
+206 LKFNEGYAQNQP
-211 ADLKAG
+211 LAVG
-217 AIIKVPGSPEE
+217 AVVKLP
-228 LAAGERQP
+228 LAEI
-236 ADTVRA
+236 
-242 DSVPDLSAD
+242 DLS
-251 NRVKEIEFRALRRS
+251 VLGEEEIEASVGKKQEIRPERPVQNETVKKVEEASVTDILQDALMQKNEKTEQEPEKETTTVIG
-265 ATLNVALLLPM
+265 ATDKMEIPDYISEVVMPVDPFVKVALLLPFSAKDYPVFVDTLVEKM
-276 DAGTPN
+276 PVQISAR
-282 PSYLEFYQGFL
+282 SEQFISFYEGVLLAVDSLKNQGY
-293 LGLDSVKTKYGYSV
+293 KV
-307 NVCLYNT
+307 NLKVFDT
-314 ARDAEKIRE
+314 ERSAEKMYTMVDE
-323 ITESDAFRNT
+323 IDRFHP

-470 VSKILPVLSALTDG
+470 VSEILPVLSALTEG
-484 YRITVVGFPEWQAFT
+484 YRITVVGFPEWQTFT

-506 FKLHTKIFTYSYVD
+506 FKLNTKIFTYSYVD

>member
-1 MTMKR
+1 MLK
-6 LCATVLLLLLSV
+6 LLFLFLLLWSCGQVLGQGT
-18 CAFAVQKS
+18 AVTKS
-26 GTIVYING
+26 NDIVVIRGKSY
-34 SKFYIHTV
+34 YLHTV
-42 QPGETLYGLSKAYEV
+42 QPGQTLYSICKAYGANIDEV
-57 GEKVI
+57 KSLNDKKDNALSLYEVLKVP
-62 LQYNPSAGGGLK
+62 YTD
-74 AGENVK
+74 
-80 IPFVTAVPEPKSERK
+80 PFVQQDDK
-95 LRRTFDSHTVAQ
+95 F
-107 GETLY
+107 Y
-112 AISRKYEIPIQ
+112 
-123 TVIEDNPSLDP
+123 
-134 TNLRLG
+134 
-140 ERILIRKKEIGSE
+140 
-153 DEAGAKEQWEA
+153 
-164 YRNTL
+164 
-169 NSVAEEG
+169 
-176 YAYHM
+176 YHK
-181 VKPGETFYSL
+181 VLKGETFYSIARL
-191 SRRFGITEEQLGSLN
+191 YKIKPKRL
-206 GGLKP
+206 LKFNERYAQNQP
-211 ADLKAG
+211 LAVG
-217 AIIKVPGSPEE
+217 AVVKLP
-228 LAAGERQP
+228 LAEI
-236 ADTVRA
+236 
-242 DSVPDLSAD
+242 DLS
-251 NRVKEIEFRALRRS
+251 VLGEEEIEASVGKKQEIRPERPVRNESVKKVEEASVTDILQNALMQKNEKTEQEPEKETTTVIG
-265 ATLNVALLLPM
+265 ATDKMEIPDYISEVVMPVDPFVKVALLLPFSAKDYPVFVDTLVEKMPVQISARSEQFISFYEGVLLAM
-276 DAGTPN
+276 DSLKN
-282 PSYLEFYQGFL
+282 QGY
-293 LGLDSVKTKYGYSV
+293 KV
-307 NVCLYNT
+307 NLKVFDT
-314 ARDAEKIRE
+314 ERSAEKMYTMVDE
-323 ITESDAFRNT
+323 IDRFHP

-506 FKLHTKIFTYSYVD
+506 FKLNTKIFTYSYVD

>member
-1 MTMKR
+1 MLK
-6 LCATVLLLLLSV
+6 LLFLFLLLWSCGQV
-18 CAFAVQKS
+18 IGQGTAVTKS
-26 GTIVYING
+26 NDIVVIRGKSY
-34 SKFYIHTV
+34 YLHTV
-42 QPGETLYGLSKAYEV
+42 QPGQTLYSICKAYGANIDEV
-57 GEKVI
+57 KSLNDKKDNALSLYEVLKVP
-62 LQYNPSAGGGLK
+62 YTD
-74 AGENVK
+74 
-80 IPFVTAVPEPKSERK
+80 PFVQQDDK
-95 LRRTFDSHTVAQ
+95 F
-107 GETLY
+107 Y
-112 AISRKYEIPIQ
+112 
-123 TVIEDNPSLDP
+123 
-134 TNLRLG
+134 
-140 ERILIRKKEIGSE
+140 
-153 DEAGAKEQWEA
+153 
-164 YRNTL
+164 
-169 NSVAEEG
+169 
-176 YAYHM
+176 YHKV
-181 VKPGETFYSL
+181 VKGETFYSIARL
-191 SRRFGITEEQLGSLN
+191 YKIEPKRL
-206 GGLKP
+206 LKFNEGYAQNQP
-211 ADLKAG
+211 LAVG
-217 AIIKVPGSPEE
+217 AVVKLP
-228 LAAGERQP
+228 LAEI
-236 ADTVRA
+236 
-242 DSVPDLSAD
+242 DLS
-251 NRVKEIEFRALRRS
+251 VLGEEEIEASVGKKQEIRPERPVRNESVKKVEEASVTDILQNALMQKNEKTEQEPETETTTVIG
-265 ATLNVALLLPM
+265 ATDKMEIPDYISEVVMPVDPFVKVALLLPFSAKDYPVFVDTLVEKM
-276 DAGTPN
+276 PVQISAR
-282 PSYLEFYQGFL
+282 SEQFISFYEGVLLAVDSLKNQGY
-293 LGLDSVKTKYGYSV
+293 KV
-307 NVCLYNT
+307 NLKVFDT
-314 ARDAEKIRE
+314 ERSAEKMYTMVDE
-323 ITESDAFRNT
+323 IDRFHP

-506 FKLHTKIFTYSYVD
+506 FKLNTKIFTYSYVD

>member
-1 MTMKR
+1 MLK
-6 LCATVLLLLLSV
+6 LLFLFLLLWSCGQVLGQGT
-18 CAFAVQKS
+18 AVTKS
-26 GTIVYING
+26 NDIVVIRGKSY
-34 SKFYIHTV
+34 YLHTV
-42 QPGETLYGLSKAYEV
+42 QPGQTLYSICKAYGANIDEV
-57 GEKVI
+57 KSLNDKKDNALSLYEVLKVP
-62 LQYNPSAGGGLK
+62 YTD
-74 AGENVK
+74 
-80 IPFVTAVPEPKSERK
+80 PFVQQDDK
-95 LRRTFDSHTVAQ
+95 F
-107 GETLY
+107 Y
-112 AISRKYEIPIQ
+112 
-123 TVIEDNPSLDP
+123 
-134 TNLRLG
+134 
-140 ERILIRKKEIGSE
+140 
-153 DEAGAKEQWEA
+153 
-164 YRNTL
+164 
-169 NSVAEEG
+169 
-176 YAYHM
+176 YHK
-181 VKPGETFYSL
+181 VLKGETFYSIARL
-191 SRRFGITEEQLGSLN
+191 YKIKPKRL
-206 GGLKP
+206 LKFNEGYAQNQP
-211 ADLKAG
+211 LAVG
-217 AIIKVPGSPEE
+217 AVVKLP
-228 LAAGERQP
+228 LAEI
-236 ADTVRA
+236 
-242 DSVPDLSAD
+242 DLSVLGD
-251 NRVKEIEFRALRRS
+251 EEIEASVGKKQEIRPERPVRNESVKKVEEASVTDILQNALMQKNEKTEQEPEKETTTVIG
-265 ATLNVALLLPM
+265 ATDKMEIPDYISEVVMPVDPFVKVALLLPFSAKDYPVFVDTLVEKM
-276 DAGTPN
+276 PVQISAR
-282 PSYLEFYQGFL
+282 SEQFISFYEGVLLAVDSLKNQGY
-293 LGLDSVKTKYGYSV
+293 KV
-307 NVCLYNT
+307 NLKVFDT
-314 ARDAEKIRE
+314 ERSAEKMYTMVDE
-323 ITESDAFRNT
+323 IDRFHP

-506 FKLHTKIFTYSYVD
+506 FKLNTKIFTYSYVD

>member
-1 MTMKR
+1 MLK
-6 LCATVLLLLLSV
+6 LLFLFLLLWSCGQVLGQGT
-18 CAFAVQKS
+18 AVTKS
-26 GTIVYING
+26 NDIVVIRGKSY
-34 SKFYIHTV
+34 YLHTV
-42 QPGETLYGLSKAYEV
+42 QPGQTLYSICKAYGANIDEV
-57 GEKVI
+57 KSLNDKKDNALSLYEVLKVP
-62 LQYNPSAGGGLK
+62 YTD
-74 AGENVK
+74 
-80 IPFVTAVPEPKSERK
+80 PFVQQDDK
-95 LRRTFDSHTVAQ
+95 F
-107 GETLY
+107 Y
-112 AISRKYEIPIQ
+112 
-123 TVIEDNPSLDP
+123 
-134 TNLRLG
+134 
-140 ERILIRKKEIGSE
+140 
-153 DEAGAKEQWEA
+153 
-164 YRNTL
+164 
-169 NSVAEEG
+169 
-176 YAYHM
+176 YHK
-181 VKPGETFYSL
+181 VLKGETFYSIARL
-191 SRRFGITEEQLGSLN
+191 YKIKPKRL
-206 GGLKP
+206 LKFNEGYAQNQP
-211 ADLKAG
+211 LAVG
-217 AIIKVPGSPEE
+217 AVVKLP
-228 LAAGERQP
+228 LAEI
-236 ADTVRA
+236 
-242 DSVPDLSAD
+242 DLS
-251 NRVKEIEFRALRRS
+251 VLGEEEIEASVGKKQEIRPERPVRNESVKKVEEASVTDILQDALMQKNEKTEQEPEKETTTVIG
-265 ATLNVALLLPM
+265 ATDKMEIPDYISEVVMPVDPFVKVALLLPFSAKDYPVFVDTLVEKM
-276 DAGTPN
+276 PVQISARSEQFISFHEGVLLAVDSLKN
-282 PSYLEFYQGFL
+282 QGY
-293 LGLDSVKTKYGYSV
+293 KV
-307 NVCLYNT
+307 NLKVFDT
-314 ARDAEKIRE
+314 ERSAEKMYTMVDE
-323 ITESDAFRNT
+323 IDRFHP

-506 FKLHTKIFTYSYVD
+506 FKLNTKIFTYSYVD

>member
-1 MTMKR
+1 MLK
-6 LCATVLLLLLSV
+6 LLFLFLLLWSCGQV
-18 CAFAVQKS
+18 IGQGTAVTKS
-26 GTIVYING
+26 NDIVVIRGKSY
-34 SKFYIHTV
+34 YLHTV
-42 QPGETLYGLSKAYEV
+42 QPGQTLYSICKAYGANIDEV
-57 GEKVI
+57 KSLNDKKDNALSLYEVLKVP
-62 LQYNPSAGGGLK
+62 YTD
-74 AGENVK
+74 
-80 IPFVTAVPEPKSERK
+80 PFVQQDDK
-95 LRRTFDSHTVAQ
+95 F
-107 GETLY
+107 Y
-112 AISRKYEIPIQ
+112 
-123 TVIEDNPSLDP
+123 
-134 TNLRLG
+134 
-140 ERILIRKKEIGSE
+140 
-153 DEAGAKEQWEA
+153 
-164 YRNTL
+164 
-169 NSVAEEG
+169 
-176 YAYHM
+176 YHKV
-181 VKPGETFYSL
+181 VKGETFYSIARL
-191 SRRFGITEEQLGSLN
+191 YKIKPKRL
-206 GGLKP
+206 LKFNEGYAQNQP
-211 ADLKAG
+211 LAVG
-217 AIIKVPGSPEE
+217 AVVKLP
-228 LAAGERQP
+228 LAEI
-236 ADTVRA
+236 
-242 DSVPDLSAD
+242 DLS
-251 NRVKEIEFRALRRS
+251 VLGEEEIEASVGKKQEIRPERPVRNESVKKVEEASVTDILQNALMQKNEKTEQEPEKETTTVIG
-265 ATLNVALLLPM
+265 ATDKMEIPDYISEVVMPVDPFVKVALLLPFSAKDYPVFVDTLVEKM
-276 DAGTPN
+276 PVQISAR
-282 PSYLEFYQGFL
+282 SEQFISFYEGVLLAVDSLKNQGY
-293 LGLDSVKTKYGYSV
+293 KV
-307 NVCLYNT
+307 NLKVFDT
-314 ARDAEKIRE
+314 ERSAEKMYTMVDE
-323 ITESDAFRNT
+323 IDRFHP

-506 FKLHTKIFTYSYVD
+506 FKLNTKIFTYSYVD

-588 GQAGKENQGF
+588 GKAGKENQGF

>member
-1 MTMKR
+1 MLK
-6 LCATVLLLLLSV
+6 LLFLFLLLWSCGQV
-18 CAFAVQKS
+18 IGQGTAVTKS
-26 GTIVYING
+26 NDIVVIRGKSY
-34 SKFYIHTV
+34 YLHTV
-42 QPGETLYGLSKAYEV
+42 QPGQTLYSICKAYGANIDEV
-57 GEKVI
+57 KSLNDKKDNALSLYEVLKVP
-62 LQYNPSAGGGLK
+62 YTD
-74 AGENVK
+74 
-80 IPFVTAVPEPKSERK
+80 PFVQQDDK
-95 LRRTFDSHTVAQ
+95 F
-107 GETLY
+107 Y
-112 AISRKYEIPIQ
+112 
-123 TVIEDNPSLDP
+123 
-134 TNLRLG
+134 
-140 ERILIRKKEIGSE
+140 
-153 DEAGAKEQWEA
+153 
-164 YRNTL
+164 
-169 NSVAEEG
+169 
-176 YAYHM
+176 YHKV
-181 VKPGETFYSL
+181 VKGETFYSIARL
-191 SRRFGITEEQLGSLN
+191 YKIKPKRL
-206 GGLKP
+206 LKFNEGYAQNQP
-211 ADLKAG
+211 LAVG
-217 AIIKVPGSPEE
+217 AVVKLP
-228 LAAGERQP
+228 LAEI
-236 ADTVRA
+236 
-242 DSVPDLSAD
+242 DLS
-251 NRVKEIEFRALRRS
+251 VLGEEEIEASVGKKQEIRPERPVRNESVKKVEEASVTDILQNALMQKNEKTEQEPEKETTTVIG
-265 ATLNVALLLPM
+265 ATDKMEIPDYISEVVMPVDPFVKVALLLPFSAKDYPVFVDTLVEKM
-276 DAGTPN
+276 PVQISAR
-282 PSYLEFYQGFL
+282 SEQFISFYEGVLLAVDSLKNQGY
-293 LGLDSVKTKYGYSV
+293 KV
-307 NVCLYNT
+307 NLKVFDT
-314 ARDAEKIRE
+314 ERSAEKMYTMVYE
-323 ITESDAFRNT
+323 IDRFHP

-422 LFKEYMHRIGSMNFY
+422 LFKEYMNRIGSMNFY

-506 FKLHTKIFTYSYVD
+506 FKLNTKIFTYSYVD

>member
-1 MTMKR
+1 MLK
-6 LCATVLLLLLSV
+6 LLFLFLLLWSCGQVLGQGT
-18 CAFAVQKS
+18 AVTKS
-26 GTIVYING
+26 NDIVVIRGKSY
-34 SKFYIHTV
+34 YLHTV
-42 QPGETLYGLSKAYEV
+42 QPGQTLYSICKAYGANIDEV
-57 GEKVI
+57 KSLNDKKDNALSLYEVLKVP
-62 LQYNPSAGGGLK
+62 YTD
-74 AGENVK
+74 
-80 IPFVTAVPEPKSERK
+80 PFVQQDDK
-95 LRRTFDSHTVAQ
+95 F
-107 GETLY
+107 Y
-112 AISRKYEIPIQ
+112 
-123 TVIEDNPSLDP
+123 
-134 TNLRLG
+134 
-140 ERILIRKKEIGSE
+140 
-153 DEAGAKEQWEA
+153 
-164 YRNTL
+164 
-169 NSVAEEG
+169 
-176 YAYHM
+176 YHK
-181 VKPGETFYSL
+181 VLKGETFYSIARL
-191 SRRFGITEEQLGSLN
+191 YKIKPKRL
-206 GGLKP
+206 LKFNEGYAQNQP
-211 ADLKAG
+211 LAVG
-217 AIIKVPGSPEE
+217 AVVKLP
-228 LAAGERQP
+228 LAEI
-236 ADTVRA
+236 
-242 DSVPDLSAD
+242 DLS
-251 NRVKEIEFRALRRS
+251 VLGEEEIEASVGKKQEIRPERPVRNESVKKVEEASVTDILQDALMQKNEKTEQEPEKETTTIIG
-265 ATLNVALLLPM
+265 ATDKMEIPDYISEVVMPVDPFVKVALLLPFSAKDYPVFVDTLVEKM
-276 DAGTPN
+276 PVQISAR
-282 PSYLEFYQGFL
+282 SEQFISFYEGVLLAVDSLKNQGY
-293 LGLDSVKTKYGYSV
+293 KV
-307 NVCLYNT
+307 NLKVFDT
-314 ARDAEKIRE
+314 ERSAEKMYTMVDE
-323 ITESDAFRNT
+323 IDRFHP

-506 FKLHTKIFTYSYVD
+506 FKLNTKIFTYSYVD

>member
-1 MTMKR
+1 MLK
-6 LCATVLLLLLSV
+6 LLFLFLLLWSCGQVLGQGT
-18 CAFAVQKS
+18 AVTKS
-26 GTIVYING
+26 NDIVVIRGKSY
-34 SKFYIHTV
+34 YLHTV
-42 QPGETLYGLSKAYEV
+42 QPGQTLYSICKAYGANIDEV
-57 GEKVI
+57 KSLNDKKDNALSLYEVLKVP
-62 LQYNPSAGGGLK
+62 YTD
-74 AGENVK
+74 
-80 IPFVTAVPEPKSERK
+80 PFVQQDDK
-95 LRRTFDSHTVAQ
+95 F
-107 GETLY
+107 Y
-112 AISRKYEIPIQ
+112 
-123 TVIEDNPSLDP
+123 
-134 TNLRLG
+134 
-140 ERILIRKKEIGSE
+140 
-153 DEAGAKEQWEA
+153 
-164 YRNTL
+164 
-169 NSVAEEG
+169 
-176 YAYHM
+176 YHK
-181 VKPGETFYSL
+181 VLKGETFYSIARL
-191 SRRFGITEEQLGSLN
+191 YKIKPKRL
-206 GGLKP
+206 LKFNEGYAQNQP
-211 ADLKAG
+211 LAVG
-217 AIIKVPGSPEE
+217 AVVKLP
-228 LAAGERQP
+228 LAEI
-236 ADTVRA
+236 
-242 DSVPDLSAD
+242 DLS
-251 NRVKEIEFRALRRS
+251 VLGEEEIEASVGKKQEIRPERPVRNESVKKVEEASVTDILQNALMQKNEKTEQEPEKETTTVIG
-265 ATLNVALLLPM
+265 ATDKMEIPDYISEVVMPVDPFVKVALLLPFSAKDYPVFVDTLVEKM
-276 DAGTPN
+276 PVQISAR
-282 PSYLEFYQGFL
+282 SEQFISFYEGVLLAVDSLKNQGY
-293 LGLDSVKTKYGYSV
+293 KV
-307 NVCLYNT
+307 NLKVFDT
-314 ARDAEKIRE
+314 ERSAEKMYTMVDE
-323 ITESDAFRNT
+323 IDRFHP

-506 FKLHTKIFTYSYVD
+506 FKLNTKIFTYSYVD
-520 NTTEPAKRFA
+520 NTTEPAKRIA

>member
-1 MTMKR
+1 MLK
-6 LCATVLLLLLSV
+6 LLFLFLLLWSCGQVLGQGT
-18 CAFAVQKS
+18 AVTKS
-26 GTIVYING
+26 NDIVVIRGKSY
-34 SKFYIHTV
+34 YLHTV
-42 QPGETLYGLSKAYEV
+42 QPGQTLYSICKAYGANIDEV
-57 GEKVI
+57 KSLNDKKDNALSLYEVLKVP
-62 LQYNPSAGGGLK
+62 YTD
-74 AGENVK
+74 
-80 IPFVTAVPEPKSERK
+80 PFVQQDDK
-95 LRRTFDSHTVAQ
+95 F
-107 GETLY
+107 Y
-112 AISRKYEIPIQ
+112 
-123 TVIEDNPSLDP
+123 
-134 TNLRLG
+134 
-140 ERILIRKKEIGSE
+140 
-153 DEAGAKEQWEA
+153 
-164 YRNTL
+164 
-169 NSVAEEG
+169 
-176 YAYHM
+176 YHK
-181 VKPGETFYSL
+181 VLKGETFYSIARL
-191 SRRFGITEEQLGSLN
+191 YKIKPKRL
-206 GGLKP
+206 LKFNEGYAQNQP
-211 ADLKAG
+211 LAVG
-217 AIIKVPGSPEE
+217 AVVKLP
-228 LAAGERQP
+228 LAEI
-236 ADTVRA
+236 
-242 DSVPDLSAD
+242 DLS
-251 NRVKEIEFRALRRS
+251 VLGEEEIEASVGKKQEIRPERPVRNESVKKVEEASVTDILQDALMQKNEKTEQEPEKETTTVIG
-265 ATLNVALLLPM
+265 ATDKMEIPDYISEVVMPVDPFVKVALLLPFSAKDYPVFVDTLVEKM
-276 DAGTPN
+276 PVQISAR
-282 PSYLEFYQGFL
+282 SEQFISFYEGVLLAVDSLKNQGY
-293 LGLDSVKTKYGYSV
+293 KV
-307 NVCLYNT
+307 NLKVFDT
-314 ARDAEKIRE
+314 ERSAEKMYTMVDE
-323 ITESDAFRNT
+323 IDRFHP

-484 YRITVVGFPEWQAFT
+484 YRITVVGFPEWLAFT

-506 FKLHTKIFTYSYVD
+506 FKLNTKIFTYSYVD

>member
-1 MTMKR
+1 MLK
-6 LCATVLLLLLSV
+6 LLFLFLLLWSCGQVLGQGT
-18 CAFAVQKS
+18 AVTKS
-26 GTIVYING
+26 NDIVVIRGKSY
-34 SKFYIHTV
+34 YLHTV
-42 QPGETLYGLSKAYEV
+42 QPGQTLYSICKAYGANINEV
-57 GEKVI
+57 KSLNDKKDNALSLYEVLKVP
-62 LQYNPSAGGGLK
+62 YTD
-74 AGENVK
+74 
-80 IPFVTAVPEPKSERK
+80 PFVQQDDK
-95 LRRTFDSHTVAQ
+95 F
-107 GETLY
+107 Y
-112 AISRKYEIPIQ
+112 
-123 TVIEDNPSLDP
+123 
-134 TNLRLG
+134 
-140 ERILIRKKEIGSE
+140 
-153 DEAGAKEQWEA
+153 
-164 YRNTL
+164 
-169 NSVAEEG
+169 
-176 YAYHM
+176 YHK
-181 VKPGETFYSL
+181 VLKGETFYSIARL
-191 SRRFGITEEQLGSLN
+191 YKIKPKRL
-206 GGLKP
+206 LKFNEGYAQNQP
-211 ADLKAG
+211 LAVG
-217 AIIKVPGSPEE
+217 AVVKLP
-228 LAAGERQP
+228 LAEI
-236 ADTVRA
+236 
-242 DSVPDLSAD
+242 DLS
-251 NRVKEIEFRALRRS
+251 VLGEEEIEASVGKKQEIRPERPVRNESVKKVEEASVTDILQDALMQKNEKTEQEPEKETTTVIG
-265 ATLNVALLLPM
+265 ATDKMEIPDYISEVVMPVDPFVKVALLLPFSAKDYPVFVDTLVEKM
-276 DAGTPN
+276 PVQISAR
-282 PSYLEFYQGFL
+282 SEQFISFYEGVLLAVDSLKNQGY
-293 LGLDSVKTKYGYSV
+293 KV
-307 NVCLYNT
+307 NLKVFDT
-314 ARDAEKIRE
+314 ERSAEKMYTMVDE
-323 ITESDAFRNT
+323 IDRFHP

-506 FKLHTKIFTYSYVD
+506 FKLNTKIFTYSYVD

>member
-1 MTMKR
+1 MLK
-6 LCATVLLLLLSV
+6 LLFLFLLLWSCGQV
-18 CAFAVQKS
+18 IGQGTAVTKS
-26 GTIVYING
+26 NDIVVIRGKSY
-34 SKFYIHTV
+34 YLHTV
-42 QPGETLYGLSKAYEV
+42 QPGQTLYSICKAYGANIDEV
-57 GEKVI
+57 KSLNDKKDNALSLYEVLKVP
-62 LQYNPSAGGGLK
+62 YTD
-74 AGENVK
+74 
-80 IPFVTAVPEPKSERK
+80 PFVQQDDK
-95 LRRTFDSHTVAQ
+95 F
-107 GETLY
+107 Y
-112 AISRKYEIPIQ
+112 
-123 TVIEDNPSLDP
+123 
-134 TNLRLG
+134 
-140 ERILIRKKEIGSE
+140 
-153 DEAGAKEQWEA
+153 
-164 YRNTL
+164 
-169 NSVAEEG
+169 
-176 YAYHM
+176 YHKV
-181 VKPGETFYSL
+181 VKGETFYSIARL
-191 SRRFGITEEQLGSLN
+191 YKIKPKRL
-206 GGLKP
+206 LKFNEGYAQNQP
-211 ADLKAG
+211 LAVG
-217 AIIKVPGSPEE
+217 AVVKLP
-228 LAAGERQP
+228 LAEI
-236 ADTVRA
+236 
-242 DSVPDLSAD
+242 DLS
-251 NRVKEIEFRALRRS
+251 VLGEEEIEASVGKKQEIRPERPVRNESVKKVEEASVTDILQNALMQKNEKTEQEPEKETTTVIG
-265 ATLNVALLLPM
+265 ATDKMEIPDYISEVVMPVDPFVKVALLLPFSAKDYPVFVDTLVEKM
-276 DAGTPN
+276 PVQISAR
-282 PSYLEFYQGFL
+282 SEQFISFYEGVLLAVDSLKNQGY
-293 LGLDSVKTKYGYSV
+293 KV
-307 NVCLYNT
+307 NLKVFDT
-314 ARDAEKIRE
+314 ERSAEKMYTMVDE
-323 ITESDAFRNT
+323 IDRFHP

-391 DWLREE
+391 DWLRGE

-506 FKLHTKIFTYSYVD
+506 FKLNTKIFTYSYVD

>member
-1 MTMKR
+1 MLK
-6 LCATVLLLLLSV
+6 LLFLFLLLWSCCQV
-18 CAFAVQKS
+18 IGQGTAVTKS
-26 GTIVYING
+26 NDIVVIRGKSY
-34 SKFYIHTV
+34 YLHTV
-42 QPGETLYGLSKAYEV
+42 QPGQTLYSICKAYGANIDEV
-57 GEKVI
+57 KSLNDKKDNALSLYEVLKVP
-62 LQYNPSAGGGLK
+62 YTD
-74 AGENVK
+74 
-80 IPFVTAVPEPKSERK
+80 PFVQQDDK
-95 LRRTFDSHTVAQ
+95 F
-107 GETLY
+107 Y
-112 AISRKYEIPIQ
+112 
-123 TVIEDNPSLDP
+123 
-134 TNLRLG
+134 
-140 ERILIRKKEIGSE
+140 
-153 DEAGAKEQWEA
+153 
-164 YRNTL
+164 
-169 NSVAEEG
+169 
-176 YAYHM
+176 YHKV
-181 VKPGETFYSL
+181 VKGETFYSIARL
-191 SRRFGITEEQLGSLN
+191 YKIKPKRL
-206 GGLKP
+206 LKFNEGYAQNQP
-211 ADLKAG
+211 LAVG
-217 AIIKVPGSPEE
+217 AVVKLP
-228 LAAGERQP
+228 LAEI
-236 ADTVRA
+236 
-242 DSVPDLSAD
+242 DLS
-251 NRVKEIEFRALRRS
+251 VLGEEEIEASVGKKQEIRPVRPVRNESVKKVEEASVTDILQDALMQKNEKTEQEPEKETTTVIG
-265 ATLNVALLLPM
+265 ATDKMEIPDYISEVVMPVDPFVKVALLLPFSAKDYPVFVDTLVEKM
-276 DAGTPN
+276 PVQISAR
-282 PSYLEFYQGFL
+282 SEQFISFYEGVLLAVDSLKNQGY
-293 LGLDSVKTKYGYSV
+293 KV
-307 NVCLYNT
+307 NLKVFDT
-314 ARDAEKIRE
+314 ERSAEKMYTMVDE
-323 ITESDAFRNT
+323 IDRFHP

-506 FKLHTKIFTYSYVD
+506 FKLNTKIFTYSYVD

-598 YIVNFGSDY
+598 YIVHFGSDY

>member
-1 MTMKR
+1 MLK
-6 LCATVLLLLLSV
+6 LLFLFLLLWSCGQVLGQRT
-18 CAFAVQKS
+18 AVTKS
-26 GTIVYING
+26 NDIVVIRGKSY
-34 SKFYIHTV
+34 YLHTV
-42 QPGETLYGLSKAYEV
+42 QPGQTLYSICKAYGANIDEV
-57 GEKVI
+57 KSLNDKKDNALSLYEVLKVP
-62 LQYNPSAGGGLK
+62 YTD
-74 AGENVK
+74 
-80 IPFVTAVPEPKSERK
+80 PFVQQDDK
-95 LRRTFDSHTVAQ
+95 F
-107 GETLY
+107 Y
-112 AISRKYEIPIQ
+112 
-123 TVIEDNPSLDP
+123 
-134 TNLRLG
+134 
-140 ERILIRKKEIGSE
+140 
-153 DEAGAKEQWEA
+153 
-164 YRNTL
+164 
-169 NSVAEEG
+169 
-176 YAYHM
+176 YHKV
-181 VKPGETFYSL
+181 VKGETFYSIARL
-191 SRRFGITEEQLGSLN
+191 YKIKPKRL
-206 GGLKP
+206 LKFNEGYAQNQP
-211 ADLKAG
+211 LAVG
-217 AIIKVPGSPEE
+217 AVVKLP
-228 LAAGERQP
+228 LAEI
-236 ADTVRA
+236 
-242 DSVPDLSAD
+242 DLS
-251 NRVKEIEFRALRRS
+251 VLGEEEIEASVGKKQEIRPVRPVRNESVKKVEEASVTDILQDALMQKNEKTEQEPEKETTTVIG
-265 ATLNVALLLPM
+265 ATDKMEIPDYISEVVMPVDPFVKVALLLPFSAKDYPVFVDTLVEKM
-276 DAGTPN
+276 PVQISAR
-282 PSYLEFYQGFL
+282 SEQFISFYEGVLLAVDSLKNQGY
-293 LGLDSVKTKYGYSV
+293 KV
-307 NVCLYNT
+307 NLKVFDT
-314 ARDAEKIRE
+314 ERSAEKMYTMVDE
-323 ITESDAFRNT
+323 IDRFHP

-506 FKLHTKIFTYSYVD
+506 FKLNTKIFTYSYVD

>member
-1 MTMKR
+1 MLK
-6 LCATVLLLLLSV
+6 LLFLFLLLWSCGQV
-18 CAFAVQKS
+18 IGQGTAVTKS
-26 GTIVYING
+26 NDIVVIRGKSY
-34 SKFYIHTV
+34 YLHTV
-42 QPGETLYGLSKAYEV
+42 QPGQTLYSICKAYGANIDEV
-57 GEKVI
+57 KSLNDKKDNALSLYEVLKVP
-62 LQYNPSAGGGLK
+62 YTD
-74 AGENVK
+74 
-80 IPFVTAVPEPKSERK
+80 PFVQQDDK
-95 LRRTFDSHTVAQ
+95 F
-107 GETLY
+107 Y
-112 AISRKYEIPIQ
+112 
-123 TVIEDNPSLDP
+123 
-134 TNLRLG
+134 
-140 ERILIRKKEIGSE
+140 
-153 DEAGAKEQWEA
+153 
-164 YRNTL
+164 
-169 NSVAEEG
+169 
-176 YAYHM
+176 YHKV
-181 VKPGETFYSL
+181 VKGETFYSIARL
-191 SRRFGITEEQLGSLN
+191 YKIKPKRL
-206 GGLKP
+206 LKFNEGYAQNQP
-211 ADLKAG
+211 LAVG
-217 AIIKVPGSPEE
+217 AVVKLP
-228 LAAGERQP
+228 LAEI
-236 ADTVRA
+236 
-242 DSVPDLSAD
+242 DLS
-251 NRVKEIEFRALRRS
+251 VLGEEEIEASVGKKQEIRPERPVRNESVKKVEEASVTDILQDALMQKNEKTEQEPEKETTTVIG
-265 ATLNVALLLPM
+265 ATDKMEIPDYISEVVMPVDPFVKVALLLPFSAKDYPVFVDTLVEKM
-276 DAGTPN
+276 PVQISAR
-282 PSYLEFYQGFL
+282 SEQFISFYEGVLLAVDSLKNQGY
-293 LGLDSVKTKYGYSV
+293 KV
-307 NVCLYNT
+307 NLKVFDT
-314 ARDAEKIRE
+314 ERSAEKMYTMVDE
-323 ITESDAFRNT
+323 IDRFHP

-506 FKLHTKIFTYSYVD
+506 FKLNTKIFTYSYVD

-538 TEPNNLAYKAFDMSL
+538 TEPNNLAYKAFVMSL

>member
-1 MTMKR
+1 MQR
-6 LCATVLLLLLSV
+6 QILFLLLWSCGQV
-18 CAFAVQKS
+18 IGQWTAVTKS
-26 GTIVYING
+26 NDIVVILGKSY
-34 SKFYIHTV
+34 YLHTV
-42 QPGETLYGLSKAYEV
+42 QPGQTLYSICKAYGANIDEV
-57 GEKVI
+57 KSLNDKKDNALSLYEVLKVP
-62 LQYNPSAGGGLK
+62 YTD
-74 AGENVK
+74 
-80 IPFVTAVPEPKSERK
+80 PFVQQDDK
-95 LRRTFDSHTVAQ
+95 F
-107 GETLY
+107 Y
-112 AISRKYEIPIQ
+112 
-123 TVIEDNPSLDP
+123 
-134 TNLRLG
+134 
-140 ERILIRKKEIGSE
+140 
-153 DEAGAKEQWEA
+153 
-164 YRNTL
+164 
-169 NSVAEEG
+169 
-176 YAYHM
+176 YHKV
-181 VKPGETFYSL
+181 VKGETFYSIARL
-191 SRRFGITEEQLGSLN
+191 YKIKPKRL
-206 GGLKP
+206 LKFNEGYAQNQP
-211 ADLKAG
+211 LAVG
-217 AIIKVPGSPEE
+217 AVVKLP
-228 LAAGERQP
+228 LAEI
-236 ADTVRA
+236 
-242 DSVPDLSAD
+242 DLS
-251 NRVKEIEFRALRRS
+251 VLGEEEIEASVGKKQEIRPERPVRNESVKKVEEASVTDILQNALMQKNEKTEQEPEKETTTVIG
-265 ATLNVALLLPM
+265 ATDKMEIPDYISEVVMPVDPFVKVALLLPFSAKDYPVFVDTLVEKM
-276 DAGTPN
+276 PVQISAR
-282 PSYLEFYQGFL
+282 SEQFISFYEGVLLAVDSLKNQGY
-293 LGLDSVKTKYGYSV
+293 KV
-307 NVCLYNT
+307 NLKVFDT
-314 ARDAEKIRE
+314 ERSAEKMYTMVDE
-323 ITESDAFRNT
+323 IDRFHP

-506 FKLHTKIFTYSYVD
+506 FKLNTKIFTYSYVD

>member
-1 MTMKR
+1 MLK
-6 LCATVLLLLLSV
+6 LLFLFLLLWSCGQVLGQGT
-18 CAFAVQKS
+18 AVTKS
-26 GTIVYING
+26 NDIVVIRGKSY
-34 SKFYIHTV
+34 YLHTV
-42 QPGETLYGLSKAYEV
+42 QPGQTLYSICKAYGANIDEV
-57 GEKVI
+57 KSLNDKKDNALSLYEVLKVP
-62 LQYNPSAGGGLK
+62 YTD
-74 AGENVK
+74 
-80 IPFVTAVPEPKSERK
+80 PFVQQDDK
-95 LRRTFDSHTVAQ
+95 F
-107 GETLY
+107 Y
-112 AISRKYEIPIQ
+112 
-123 TVIEDNPSLDP
+123 
-134 TNLRLG
+134 
-140 ERILIRKKEIGSE
+140 
-153 DEAGAKEQWEA
+153 
-164 YRNTL
+164 
-169 NSVAEEG
+169 
-176 YAYHM
+176 YHK
-181 VKPGETFYSL
+181 VLKGETFYSIARL
-191 SRRFGITEEQLGSLN
+191 YKIKPKRL
-206 GGLKP
+206 LKFNEGYAQNQP
-211 ADLKAG
+211 LAVG
-217 AIIKVPGSPEE
+217 AVVKLP
-228 LAAGERQP
+228 LAEI
-236 ADTVRA
+236 
-242 DSVPDLSAD
+242 DLS
-251 NRVKEIEFRALRRS
+251 VLGEEEIEASVGKKQEIRPVRPVRNESVKKVEEASVTDILQDALMQKNEKTEQEPEKETTTVIG
-265 ATLNVALLLPM
+265 ATDKMEIPDYISEVVMPVDPFVKVALLLPFSAKDYPVFVDTLVEKM
-276 DAGTPN
+276 PVQISAR
-282 PSYLEFYQGFL
+282 SEQFISFYEGVLLAVDSLKNQGY
-293 LGLDSVKTKYGYSV
+293 KV
-307 NVCLYNT
+307 NLKVFDT
-314 ARDAEKIRE
+314 ERSAEKMYTMVDE
-323 ITESDAFRNT
+323 IDRFHP

-391 DWLREE
+391 DWMREE

-506 FKLHTKIFTYSYVD
+506 FKLNTKIFTYSYVD

>member
-1 MTMKR
+1 MLK
-6 LCATVLLLLLSV
+6 LLFLFLLLWSCGQVLGQGT
-18 CAFAVQKS
+18 AVTKS
-26 GTIVYING
+26 NDIVVIRGKSY
-34 SKFYIHTV
+34 YLHTV
-42 QPGETLYGLSKAYEV
+42 QPGQTLYSICKAYGANIDEV
-57 GEKVI
+57 KSLNDKKDNALSLYDVLKVP
-62 LQYNPSAGGGLK
+62 YTD
-74 AGENVK
+74 
-80 IPFVTAVPEPKSERK
+80 PFVQQDDK
-95 LRRTFDSHTVAQ
+95 F
-107 GETLY
+107 Y
-112 AISRKYEIPIQ
+112 
-123 TVIEDNPSLDP
+123 
-134 TNLRLG
+134 
-140 ERILIRKKEIGSE
+140 
-153 DEAGAKEQWEA
+153 
-164 YRNTL
+164 
-169 NSVAEEG
+169 
-176 YAYHM
+176 YHK
-181 VKPGETFYSL
+181 VLKGETFYSIARL
-191 SRRFGITEEQLGSLN
+191 YKIKPKRL
-206 GGLKP
+206 LKFNEGYAQNQP
-211 ADLKAG
+211 LAVG
-217 AIIKVPGSPEE
+217 AVVKLP
-228 LAAGERQP
+228 LAEI
-236 ADTVRA
+236 
-242 DSVPDLSAD
+242 DLS
-251 NRVKEIEFRALRRS
+251 VLGEEEIEASVGKKQEIRPVRPVRNETVKKVEEASVTDILQDALMQKNEKTEQEPEKETTTVIG
-265 ATLNVALLLPM
+265 ATDKMEIPDYISEVVMPVDPFVKVALLLPFSAKDYPVFVDTLVEKM
-276 DAGTPN
+276 PVQISAR
-282 PSYLEFYQGFL
+282 SEQFISFYEGVLLAVDSLKNQGY
-293 LGLDSVKTKYGYSV
+293 KV
-307 NVCLYNT
+307 NLKVFDT
-314 ARDAEKIRE
+314 ERSAEKMYTMVDE
-323 ITESDAFRNT
+323 IDRLHP

-470 VSKILPVLSALTDG
+470 VSKILPILSALTEG
-484 YRITVVGFPEWQAFT
+484 YRITVVGFPEWQTFT

-506 FKLHTKIFTYSYVD
+506 FKLNTKIFTYSYVD

>member
-1 MTMKR
+1 MLK
-6 LCATVLLLLLSV
+6 LLFLFLLLWSCGQVLGQGT
-18 CAFAVQKS
+18 AVTKS
-26 GTIVYING
+26 NDIVVIRGKSY
-34 SKFYIHTV
+34 YLHTV
-42 QPGETLYGLSKAYEV
+42 QPGQTLYSICKAYGANIDEV
-57 GEKVI
+57 KSLNDKKDNALSLYEVLKVP
-62 LQYNPSAGGGLK
+62 YTD
-74 AGENVK
+74 
-80 IPFVTAVPEPKSERK
+80 PFVQQDDK
-95 LRRTFDSHTVAQ
+95 F
-107 GETLY
+107 Y
-112 AISRKYEIPIQ
+112 
-123 TVIEDNPSLDP
+123 
-134 TNLRLG
+134 
-140 ERILIRKKEIGSE
+140 
-153 DEAGAKEQWEA
+153 
-164 YRNTL
+164 
-169 NSVAEEG
+169 
-176 YAYHM
+176 YHKV
-181 VKPGETFYSL
+181 VKGETFYSIARL
-191 SRRFGITEEQLGSLN
+191 YKIKPKRL
-206 GGLKP
+206 LKFNEGYAQNQP
-211 ADLKAG
+211 LAVG
-217 AIIKVPGSPEE
+217 AVVKLP
-228 LAAGERQP
+228 LAEI
-236 ADTVRA
+236 
-242 DSVPDLSAD
+242 DLS
-251 NRVKEIEFRALRRS
+251 VLGEEEIEASVGKKQEIRPVRPVRNETVKKVEEASVTDILQDALMQKNEKTEQEPEKETTTVIG
-265 ATLNVALLLPM
+265 ATDKMEIPDYISEVVMPVDPFVKVALLLPFSAKDYPVFVDTLVEKM
-276 DAGTPN
+276 PVQISAR
-282 PSYLEFYQGFL
+282 SEQFISFYEGVLLAVDSLKNQGY
-293 LGLDSVKTKYGYSV
+293 KV
-307 NVCLYNT
+307 NLKVFDT
-314 ARDAEKIRE
+314 ERSAEKMYTMVDE
-323 ITESDAFRNT
+323 IDRFHP

-506 FKLHTKIFTYSYVD
+506 FKLNTKIFTYSYVD

>member
-1 MTMKR
+1 MLK
-6 LCATVLLLLLSV
+6 LLFLFLLLWSCGQV
-18 CAFAVQKS
+18 IGQGTAVTKS
-26 GTIVYING
+26 NDIVVIRGKSY
-34 SKFYIHTV
+34 YLHTV
-42 QPGETLYGLSKAYEV
+42 QPGQTLYSICKAYGANIDEV
-57 GEKVI
+57 KSLNDKKDNALSLYEVLKVP
-62 LQYNPSAGGGLK
+62 YTD
-74 AGENVK
+74 
-80 IPFVTAVPEPKSERK
+80 PFVQQDDK
-95 LRRTFDSHTVAQ
+95 F
-107 GETLY
+107 Y
-112 AISRKYEIPIQ
+112 
-123 TVIEDNPSLDP
+123 
-134 TNLRLG
+134 
-140 ERILIRKKEIGSE
+140 
-153 DEAGAKEQWEA
+153 
-164 YRNTL
+164 
-169 NSVAEEG
+169 
-176 YAYHM
+176 YHKV
-181 VKPGETFYSL
+181 VKGETFYSIARL
-191 SRRFGITEEQLGSLN
+191 YKIKPKRL
-206 GGLKP
+206 LKFNEGYAQNQP
-211 ADLKAG
+211 LAVG
-217 AIIKVPGSPEE
+217 AVVKLP
-228 LAAGERQP
+228 LAEI
-236 ADTVRA
+236 
-242 DSVPDLSAD
+242 DLS
-251 NRVKEIEFRALRRS
+251 VLGEEEIEASVGKKQEIRPVRPVRNESVKKVEEASVTDILQDALMQKNEKTEQEPEKETTTVIG
-265 ATLNVALLLPM
+265 ATDKMEIPDYISEVVMPVDPFVKVALLLPFSAKDYPVFVDTLVEKM
-276 DAGTPN
+276 PVQISAR
-282 PSYLEFYQGFL
+282 SEQFISFYEGVLLAVDSLKNQGY
-293 LGLDSVKTKYGYSV
+293 KV
-307 NVCLYNT
+307 NLKVFDT
-314 ARDAEKIRE
+314 ERSAEKMYTMVDE
-323 ITESDAFRNT
+323 IDRFHP

-506 FKLHTKIFTYSYVD
+506 FKLNTKIFTYSYVD

-607 RLKIESL
+607 RLKIGSL

>member
-1 MTMKR
+1 MLK
-6 LCATVLLLLLSV
+6 LLFLFLLLWSCGQVLGQGT
-18 CAFAVQKS
+18 AVTKS
-26 GTIVYING
+26 NDIVVIRGKSY
-34 SKFYIHTV
+34 YLHTV
-42 QPGETLYGLSKAYEV
+42 QPGQTLYSICKAYGANIDEV
-57 GEKVI
+57 KSLNDKKDNALSLYEVLKVP
-62 LQYNPSAGGGLK
+62 YTD
-74 AGENVK
+74 
-80 IPFVTAVPEPKSERK
+80 PFVQQDDK
-95 LRRTFDSHTVAQ
+95 F
-107 GETLY
+107 Y
-112 AISRKYEIPIQ
+112 
-123 TVIEDNPSLDP
+123 
-134 TNLRLG
+134 
-140 ERILIRKKEIGSE
+140 
-153 DEAGAKEQWEA
+153 
-164 YRNTL
+164 
-169 NSVAEEG
+169 
-176 YAYHM
+176 YHK
-181 VKPGETFYSL
+181 VLKGETFYSIARL
-191 SRRFGITEEQLGSLN
+191 YKIKPKRL
-206 GGLKP
+206 LKFNEGYAQNQP
-211 ADLKAG
+211 LAVG
-217 AIIKVPGSPEE
+217 AVVKLP
-228 LAAGERQP
+228 LAEI
-236 ADTVRA
+236 
-242 DSVPDLSAD
+242 DLS
-251 NRVKEIEFRALRRS
+251 VLGEEEIEASVGKKQEIRPVRPVRNESVKKVEEASVTDILQDALMQKNEKTEQEPEKETTTVIG
-265 ATLNVALLLPM
+265 ATDKMEIPDYISEVVMPVDPFVKVALLLPFSAKDYPVFVDTLVEKM
-276 DAGTPN
+276 PVQISAR
-282 PSYLEFYQGFL
+282 SEQFISFYEGVLLAVDSLKNQGY
-293 LGLDSVKTKYGYSV
+293 KV
-307 NVCLYNT
+307 NLKVFDT
-314 ARDAEKIRE
+314 ERSAEKMYTMVDE
-323 ITESDAFRNT
+323 IDRFHP

-506 FKLHTKIFTYSYVD
+506 FKLNTKIFTYSYVD

-598 YIVNFGSDY
+598 YIVNLGSDY